1 MSHPDFRLSLIVPVY
16 NEEESIDA
24 FINAID
30 NELAPLKDQ
39 LEIVFVNDGSRDR
52 TREVV
57 EQAIT
62 RDPRITLVNLARNFG
77 KEAAMTAGLHHAK
90 GDAIVPMDVD
100 LQDPPA
106 LILEFVKL
114 WQTGDY
120 DTVYGIR
127 VDRSADTPMKRLTA
141 GGFYRFFNAL
151 STSTQ
156 LPENAGDFRLIDRKV
171 VDAIKQLPE
180 RNRFMKGLFAWAG
193 FRAVGVP
200 YERPARHAGETKFN
214 YWKLWNFAL
223 DGLLSFSSW
232 PLRVWSYVGVGVSLV
247 AFLYIL
253 KIVTQVVFFGIDVP
267 GYASLMSAV
276 LFIGGIQLISLGII
290 GEYIGR
296 IFVEVKHRPVYLI
309 EGIYGQYAKPEAE
322 AEAEAEQDTNAPCQD
337 QQDQQEHAPQ

>member
-1 MSHPDFRLSLIVPVY
+1 MSSSTARDVRAALSLVASTVAAA
-16 NEEESIDA
+16 DA
-24 FINAID
+24 LRLQARALPRRRTSAAS
-30 NELAPLKDQ
+30 LAAAASLR
-39 LEIVFVNDGSRDR
+39 SRR
-52 TREVV
+52 AALR
-57 EQAIT
+57 
-62 RDPRITLVNLARNFG
+62 
-77 KEAAMTAGLHHAK
+77 EAAMTAGLHHAK

-120 DTVYGIR
+120 DTVFGIR

-151 STSTQ
+151 STSTK

-171 VDAIKQLPE
+171 VEAIKQLPE

-296 IFVEVKHRPVYLI
+296 IFVEVKQRPVYLI
-309 EGIYGQYAKPEAE
+309 EGVYGQYAKQEADQPQ
-322 AEAEAEQDTNAPCQD
+322 AEQE
-337 QQDQQEHAPQ
+337 QQEQAPQ